1 VAALLSSRPVS
12 SRKRRGGSGVAAGP
26 LTGMA
31 AESVPTTLFDVVP
44 AVAARVAADVGGS
57 ATVAAS
63 VAEMDTCSLVLLAH
77 PGGHAELATRFV
89 ALGVPV
95 ISLCDDPDDA
105 RSLLGLHRL
114 AVTMRTW
121 LIVGAGM
128 SPGLAGL
135 LTHSLT
141 GQLAAVD
148 EVHVATHGTGGPACA
163 RQHHDALGG
172 TSPAWFDGDWVQR
185 PGGSGR
191 ELCWFPD
198 PIGAHDCYRLASA
211 DPITLHEAFPL
222 VARISAR
229 SSATRRDRLTA
240 RLPMLSPPHRDG
252 DAGAVRVEVRGADAD
267 GGRQALVVAAAGDVA
282 ELAALT
288 MAAAAVS
295 TMSPTA
301 APIAAGAH
309 VLGSESLDNA
319 DMLRRAMLAGI
330 TVHEFTGVG

>member
-1 VAALLSSRPVS
+1 MVGEPI
-12 SRKRRGGSGVAAGP
+12 P
-26 LTGMA
+26 IM
-31 AESVPTTLFDVVP
+31 LFDTLT
-44 AVAARVAADVGGS
+44 ATSMRVADEVGGS
-57 ATVAAS
+57 VS
-63 VAEMDTCSLVLLAH
+63 VASSLTEMEACSLVLLAQ
-77 PGGHAELATRFV
+77 PARHAELATRLIAAGV
-89 ALGVPV
+89 AV
-95 ISLCDDPDDA
+95 ISLCDDPDHA
-105 RSLLGLHRL
+105 RSLLALHRL

-128 SPGLAGL
+128 SPGLSGL
-135 LTHSLT
+135 LAHSAM
-141 GQLAAVD
+141 GRLATVD

-172 TSPAWFDGDWVQR
+172 TSEAWFDGEWVQR

-191 ELCWFPD
+191 ELCWFPE
-198 PIGAHDCYRLASA
+198 PIGAHDCYRHAAA
-211 DPITLHEAFPL
+211 DPIVLHEAFPL
-222 VARISAR
+222 ATRISGR

-252 DAGAVRVEVRGADAD
+252 DAGAVRVEVRGADAH
-267 GGRQALVVAAAGDVA
+267 GARQAIVVAAAGDVA

-295 TMSPTA
+295 TMMPSTTDGA
-301 APIAAGAH
+301 ARAVEPGAH

-319 DMLRRAMLAGI
+319 DILRRAMLAGV